1 MLTKSTGCINL
12 PKPQHPMRLNMQS
25 RPCMGVSERGKLTGY
40 ALDRAEGMV
49 GQICSFPETASA
61 KGYATC
67 VMVEDIY

>member
-1 MLTKSTGCINL
+1 
-12 PKPQHPMRLNMQS
+12 
-25 RPCMGVSERGKLTGY
+25 MGVSERGKLTGY